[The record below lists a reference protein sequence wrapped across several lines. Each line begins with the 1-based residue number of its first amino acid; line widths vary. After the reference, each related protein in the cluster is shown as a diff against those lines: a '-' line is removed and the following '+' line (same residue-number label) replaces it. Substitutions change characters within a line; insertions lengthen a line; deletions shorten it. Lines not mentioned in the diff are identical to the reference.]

1 MTAFTYYTPTKVI
14 FENDAEVNAGKM
26 LKEFGAKKVLIHY
39 GSERVIKT
47 GLMKKVTDSMD
58 AVNIPYVFLGGVVPN
73 PRITTVYEGI
83 EIARK
88 EGVDFILAVGGGS
101 VIDSAKAIAVGI
113 PYSGD
118 VWDFFERKAFP
129 ASATPIGCVLTIPAA
144 GSEMSNGMVI
154 TKEDGLLK
162 RDLSSDYSAC
172 TFALLNPTLTLT
184 LPEKET
190 VNGVVDILMH
200 TMERYFHKMGDF
212 DINDSIAESLL
223 KSVMRSARELKKDSQ
238 NMPARESM
246 LWASSL
252 AHNGLTGCGSAGGDW
267 ATHQIEH
274 EVSGLFDVSHGAGL
288 STVWPSWARY
298 VVDSIPHRFVKF
310 ATNVMGVNN
319 TGNEKEMALEGINS
333 MEKFFEE
340 IGSPVTIPELIGRPA
355 TDDEID
361 IMADSGTYFGKRIIG
376 SAKELNK
383 DAIASILCAANK

>member
-1 MTAFTYYTPTKVI
+1 MTTFTYYTPTKVI
-14 FENDAEVNAGKM
+14 FENDAEIKAGKM
-26 LKEFGAKKVLIHY
+26 LKEYGAKKVLIHY

-58 AVNIPYVFLGGVVPN
+58 AENIPYVFLGGVVPN

-113 PYSGD
+113 PFSGD

-129 ASATPIGCVLTIPAA
+129 TSATPIGCILTIPAA
-144 GSEMSNGMVI
+144 GSEMSDGMVI

-172 TFALLNPTLTLT
+172 KFALLNPTLTLT

-200 TMERYFHKMGDF
+200 TMERYFHPNGDF

-223 KSVMRSARELKKDSQ
+223 KSVMRSARDLKKDPQ
-238 NMPARESM
+238 NMAARESI

-252 AHNGLTGCGSAGGDW
+252 AHNGLTGCGSGGGDW

-298 VVDSIPHRFVKF
+298 VMDSIPHRFVKF
-310 ATNVMGVNN
+310 ATNVMDVID
-319 TGNEKEMALEGINS
+319 TGDAKQTALLGIDA
-333 MEKFFEE
+333 MERFFSE
-340 IGSPVTIPELIGRPA
+340 IGSPVTFKELIGKDA
-355 TDDEID
+355 TEEEID
-361 IMADSGTYFGKRIIG
+361 IMAESGTYFGKRTLG
-376 SAKELNK
+376 SAKALKKE
-383 DAIASILCAANK
+383 DIANILRGANK